1 MGYRSYKDVNVTY
14 GSTEILCKSL
24 SINNSNSL
32 GHGKDRLSI
41 SSGVYYGNQRP
52 TTTINLEYLIGS
64 NGDPLYQEFSG
75 LFHGSQNF
83 KDVASSKALVI
94 GEYTF
99 TGLCPQS
106 LSISASDNSLFNAS
120 ASLTYYGNINDQIEE
135 AEEVESVD
143 FEDDMSVGHSAA
155 SPVVGVDGVSELS
168 FSVSLKQ
175 NPIFLILNQG
185 SSPDF
190 IDITER
196 RAECSLKSTGISDF
210 VTTHGDDASASFA
223 VNDLFGDSLQYY
235 AISGKIQSTE
245 LTLSAGDVVST
256 NISIIS
262 LK

>member
-32 GHGKDRLSI
+32 GFGKDRLST
-41 SSGVYYGNQRP
+41 STGVYYANQRP
-52 TTTINLEYLIGS
+52 TTVINLEYLIGS
-64 NGDPLYQEFSG
+64 DGDLFYQEFSG
-75 LFHGSQNF
+75 LFDGSQNF
-83 KDVASSKALVI
+83 TNQTDTALII
-94 GEYTF
+94 GDYTF

-135 AEEVESVD
+135 AEEVVSVD

-155 SPVVGVDGVSELS
+155 SPVVGVDGVSALS

-175 NPIFLILNQG
+175 NPIFLITNDG
-185 SSPDF
+185 TSPDF

-196 RAECSLKSTGISDF
+196 RSECSLTSNDISNF
-210 VTTHGDDASASFA
+210 VTTHGDNASASFT
-223 VNDLFGDSLQYY
+223 VKDLDGNELQDYS
-235 AISGKIQSTE
+235 IEGKIQSTE
-245 LTLSAGDVVST
+245 FSLSAEDVVST

-262 LK
+262 FR